1 MWPSYSSFTSIK
13 ENIFLSLF
21 NSTIFK
27 ITPSPNTF
35 PPKLST
41 VSGIY
46 MVSKLVQF
54 ENAWSNVVFNPD
66 GSVIYFKFVHLLNV
80 YLSIVVTLDGIIT
93 YSKLVQF

>member
-1 MWPSYSSFTSIK
+1 
-13 ENIFLSLF
+13 
-21 NSTIFK
+21 
-27 ITPSPNTF
+27 
-35 PPKLST
+35 
-41 VSGIY
+41 